1 LEGELLFECPIKMQ
15 FKFASESEQKKL
27 ICFVLDGRNVD
38 FQYRMEILLKKKHRR
53 HLLKMDEG
61 CQIRSSD

>member
-1 LEGELLFECPIKMQ
+1 
-15 FKFASESEQKKL
+15 
-27 ICFVLDGRNVD
+27 VLDGRNVD